1 LVFRV
6 QESADLGAWNHLNLS
21 QQLIGIPQTMGAGI
35 EYVTVRGIL
44 PASGANALP
53 RGFPRVMLEKP

>member
-1 LVFRV
+1 
-6 QESADLGAWNHLNLS
+6 
-21 QQLIGIPQTMGAGI
+21 MGDGI